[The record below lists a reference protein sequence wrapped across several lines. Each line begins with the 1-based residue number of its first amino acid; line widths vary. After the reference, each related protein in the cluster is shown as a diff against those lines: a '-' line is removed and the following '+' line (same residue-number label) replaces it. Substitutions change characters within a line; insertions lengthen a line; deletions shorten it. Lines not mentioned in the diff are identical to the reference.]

1 VIGINV
7 AIAEGANNIGFAI
20 PVNIVKEAL
29 KVFNSTGKFPA
40 KAFLGVRYQAVSQRA
55 AIINQ
60 VPQGMYVVEV
70 VSGSPAEKAGV
81 QVDDIITKIDGTSLN
96 EKNDLS
102 EILGKK
108 RPGDTI
114 KLEIWRNE
122 ETKNLEAT
130 LSEAKS

>member
-1 VIGINV
+1 MLLRW
-7 AIAEGANNIGFAI
+7 FL
-20 PVNIVKEAL
+20 AL
-29 KVFNSTGKFPA
+29 S
-40 KAFLGVRYQAVSQRA
+40 
-55 AIINQ
+55 
-60 VPQGMYVVEV
+60 
-70 VSGSPAEKAGV
+70 AEKAGV